1 MYRSQMDFK
10 VHYLHLFKLK
20 SSPACLFELSEAWIT
35 SEDCMEPFHRTIR
48 VLSSIPKQVPISF
61 SCLSECHNAVLLCT
75 ARKLLR
81 TMKLIM
87 TELFPFWV
95 TFPFVVI
102 EKSQKLRNN
111 ESINGKRKQYF
122 LLYRRNSWEYD
133 MTVTVLMKLVQWN
146 R

>member
-1 MYRSQMDFK
+1 
-10 VHYLHLFKLK
+10 
-20 SSPACLFELSEAWIT
+20 
-35 SEDCMEPFHRTIR
+35 MEPFHRTIR
-48 VLSSIPKQVPISF
+48 VLSSILKQVPISF
-61 SCLSECHNAVLLCT
+61 SCLSECRNAVLLCT